1 MKTGIDVLERIIVQS
16 IVQRISFVF
25 FSFAKDA
32 GEWIHEVVRC
42 QQITRRFFYMK
53 WFFNMKIG
61 SKLLTGFILVAIIA
75 GVVGGV
81 GILNIQSLS
90 ESDTELYEKMTVPI
104 SQMSNVGIAFQR
116 TRVNLRDMILAQ
128 EQVDIQ
134 AYIERID
141 QRRAEIDKWS
151 SEFEGLIISDQMRE
165 AFKEY
170 TEAKAIFREEVD
182 NVIELAKQNKDSEAL
197 ALIAEEGSAGIAS
210 RVEQDAIDKIIE
222 IKVKDADNMADA
234 NAKQAN
240 STTLVMLAMV
250 VVAMILSIFLGIFI
264 SRIISKP
271 LKKAANMINEMGQGH
286 LGMRLKLDT
295 KDEVGQMAAAMDEFA
310 DDLQNNVIG
319 IMKKIADGDVSM
331 NVQPRDAQDEI
342 APALK
347 KTVETIRGLIEDTGN
362 LIKATQEGK
371 LDTRCNVNTYSGSWK
386 EMMIGINNLIDAFVE
401 PINVT
406 AEYIDRISKGDIPP
420 KITDTYHGDFN
431 EIKNN
436 LNNCIDIMNGLLTET
451 NKLINATKEGRLD
464 ARGNAGA
471 FVGGWENLVE
481 GINEM
486 VDAFVGPI
494 NVTAEYIDRVSKGD
508 IPPKITDTY
517 YGDFNEIKNNLNTL
531 IDALNQF
538 IAQMDN
544 MAKQHDLGEI
554 DIFVAE
560 DKFEGGYKVMAKGV
574 NDMVKGHISVK
585 KKAMACVAEF
595 AKGNFEAELE
605 KFPGKKAFVNENI
618 EALRKN
624 LKDVNNEINKLI
636 AASEEGNLSERGND
650 KAFFGDWAV
659 IIRGLNGLIEKIV
672 EPIMEA
678 AEVLDEMAKG
688 NLHCMVKGNYK
699 GDHARIKDAMNFTI
713 TTISGYIG
721 EISKILTE
729 MADGNLNV
737 GINADYL
744 GDFIDIKDSLNKIIR
759 SLNQILGEINVA
771 AEQVAVGSR
780 QVSDSSQALS
790 QGSTE
795 QASSIQE
802 LTASM
807 NEIADQTKKNAVNA
821 NLANE
826 LALSAKNNAEQGNG
840 QMKGMLKAMEEIN
853 LSSSNISKIIK
864 VIDDIAFQTNI
875 LALNAAV
882 EAARAGQHGKGFAVV
897 AEEVRN
903 LAARSANAA
912 KETTS
917 MIEGSIKKVEEG
929 TKIANETADA
939 LNNIVE
945 GVSKA
950 ADIVGNIAN
959 ASNEQATGIAQV
971 NQGISQVSEV
981 TQTNS
986 ATAQESSAASEELS
1000 GQADMLKEMVAKF
1013 KLKNGDTMDRVN
1025 ELSPDMLKILEDMVG
1040 DRKANRGY
1048 KVPKSK
1054 FDSGKGTKSKIMLND
1069 MDFDKY

>member
-1 MKTGIDVLERIIVQS
+1 
-16 IVQRISFVF
+16 
-25 FSFAKDA
+25 
-32 GEWIHEVVRC
+32 
-42 QQITRRFFYMK
+42 MK
-53 WFFNMKIG
+53 WFYNMKIG
-61 SKLLTGFILVAIIA
+61 TKLLTGFVLVALIA
-75 GVVGGV
+75 GVVGVIGV
-81 GILNIQSLS
+81 LNIQTLS

-104 SQMSNVGIAFQR
+104 SQMSDIGIAFQR
-116 TRVNLRDMILAQ
+116 VRVNLRDMITAQ
-128 EQVDIQ
+128 DQEEIQ
-134 AYIERID
+134 ANIEKINA
-141 QRRAEIDKWS
+141 RRAEIDVWS
-151 SEFEGLIISDQMRE
+151 SEFEKLIISDEMKQ
-165 AFKEY
+165 AYKEF
-170 TEAKAIFREEVD
+170 TEAKTIFRTEAD
-182 NVIELAKQNKDSEAL
+182 KVIELAKQNKDAEAL
-197 ALIAEEGSAGIAS
+197 ALINKGGSTAAASDAEEN
-210 RVEQDAIDKIIE
+210 AIDKIIQM
-222 IKVKDADNMADA
+222 KVKDADN
-234 NAKQAN
+234 KQAEN
-240 STTLVMLAMV
+240 SSQANVTILTMLT
-250 VVAMILSIFLGIFI
+250 VVAVAMLLSILLGIFI

-271 LKKAANMINEMGQGH
+271 LKKAANMMNEMGQGH

-342 APALK
+342 APAMK

-362 LIKATQEGK
+362 LIKATQDGK

-386 EMMIGINNLIDAFVE
+386 EMMIGINNLIDAFVG

-420 KITDTYHGDFN
+420 KITDAYHGDFN

-436 LNNCIDIMNGLLTET
+436 LNNCLDIMNGLLDET

-464 ARGNAGA
+464 TRGNAGA
-471 FVGGWENLVE
+471 FVGEWGNLVE

-538 IAQMDN
+538 IAEMDN
-544 MAKQHDLGEI
+544 MAKQHDLGDI
-554 DIFVAE
+554 DIFVPE
-560 DKFEGGYKVMAKGV
+560 GNFEGAYKVMAKGV
-574 NDMVKGHISVK
+574 NNMVKDHISVN
-585 KKAMACVAEF
+585 KKAMACVSEF
-595 AKGNFEAELE
+595 SKGNFSAELE
-605 KFPGKKAFVNENI
+605 RFPGKKAFINENI
-618 EALRKN
+618 ELLRSN
-624 LKDVNNEINKLI
+624 LKEVNNEINKLI

-650 KAFFGDWAV
+650 KAFLGDWS
-659 IIRGLNGLIEKIV
+659 IMIKGLNGLVEKIV
-672 EPIMEA
+672 ESIMEA
-678 AEVLDEMAKG
+678 AEVLEEMAKG
-688 NLHCMVKGNYK
+688 NLHSSVKGNYK
-699 GDHARIKDAMNFTI
+699 GDHARIKEAMNFTI
-713 TTISGYIG
+713 NTISEYIN
-721 EISKILTE
+721 EISKVLTE
-729 MADGNLNV
+729 MANGNLNV
-737 GINADYL
+737 GITADYL
-744 GDFIDIKDSLNKIIR
+744 GDFIEIKNSLNKIIN
-759 SLNQILGEINVA
+759 SFNEILGDMNLA
-771 AEQVAVGSR
+771 AEQVSSGSR

-795 QASSIQE
+795 QASSIEE

-807 NEIADQTKKNAVNA
+807 NEIADQTKQNAVNA

-826 LALSAKNNAEQGNG
+826 LALSAKNNAAEGNN

-912 KETTS
+912 KETTT
-917 MIEGSIKKVEEG
+917 MIEGSIRKVEEG
-929 TKIANETADA
+929 TKIANDTAEA
-939 LNNIVE
+939 LNQIVD

-950 ADIVGNIAN
+950 AEIVGNIAN

-1013 KLKNGDTMDRVN
+1013 KLKSGDSMDRVN

-1040 DRKANRGY
+1040 NRKANRGHRA
-1048 KVPKSK
+1048 PKSK